1 MSNAAELDE
10 AKADGGVVDE
20 GLFSGGADQALLG
33 AEKDGVMNEYI
44 GVVGRKEKK

>member
-33 AEKDGVMNEYI
+33 AEKDGDMNEYI
-44 GVVGRKEKK
+44 CVVGRKEKK